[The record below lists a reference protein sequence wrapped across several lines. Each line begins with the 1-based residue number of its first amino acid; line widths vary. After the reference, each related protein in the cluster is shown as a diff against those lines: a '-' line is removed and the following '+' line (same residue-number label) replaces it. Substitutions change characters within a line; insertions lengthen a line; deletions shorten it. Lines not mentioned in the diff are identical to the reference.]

1 MATDF
6 YFQVNSEARMNFC
19 NNSTVGVGAVVAAAT
34 LLLSG
39 CTINIGGGSP
49 EAEADDMAAA
59 PTSTQTIE
67 NAADEFDESGGSA
80 EDKPEG
86 GYLPELGDSELSP
99 GSADAFEPCN
109 EVPQEFYERLGIS
122 GLEVNQEFDSMNT
135 CGATVEGNGSLSITG
150 VSFGLELIE
159 GNESS
164 TWSQT
169 SAGVPIL
176 VMDNS
181 IESFPSCSA
190 AVGTRRGTIMVG
202 YYPQNSDEA
211 PCPQA
216 EHYLRSILAADGKD
230 DYNG

>member
-1 MATDF
+1 
-6 YFQVNSEARMNFC
+6 MNFY
-19 NNSTVGVGAVVAAAT
+19 NNSTVGVGGVAAAAAM
-34 LLLSG
+34 LLTG

-49 EAEADDMAAA
+49 ESEANDKAAA
-59 PTSTQTIE
+59 PISTQTIE
-67 NAADEFDESGGSA
+67 NAADELDGSGGSA

-99 GSADAFEPCN
+99 GSADAFDPCN
-109 EVPQEFYERLGIS
+109 EVPQDFYERLGIS

-135 CGATVEGNGSLSITG
+135 CGATVEGTDSFSITG

-169 SAGVPIL
+169 TEGVPIL

-202 YYPQNSDEA
+202 YYPQNSDAA